1 MTDLNVNL
9 FKLEQVLSVESPSS
23 IKKFELTSCGN
34 LGVAALSKGH
44 TPLIA
49 FTFENE
55 LKIHWISWFQ
65 DTALTPLIFCFS
77 NQDDL
82 LLIGTSSGV
91 LCVIPTKSLL
101 SESSGGH
108 KKVRIVK
115 SSNDIEFS
123 RRSDPTAIS
132 WWATNE
138 ARALAVLGTSQGI
151 LIIVDLVDGKEV
163 RLIIDF
169 DSLRPLILL
178 STYVLTYLITK

>member
-23 IKKFELTSCGN
+23 IRCCQLTSCGK
-34 LGVAALSKGH
+34 LGVATLSKGH

-49 FTFENE
+49 FTLEDE

-91 LCVIPTKSLL
+91 LCVLPTKSLL

-108 KKVRIVK
+108 KKVRIVR
-115 SSNDIEFS
+115 SSNDIEYS
-123 RRSDPTAIS
+123 RRSEPTAIS

-138 ARALAVLGTSQGI
+138 AKALAVLGTSQGI
-151 LIIVDLVDGKEV
+151 IIIVDLVDGKEV
-163 RLIIDF
+163 RSIVEF
-169 DSLRPLILL
+169 DNDI
-178 STYVLTYLITK
+178 